1 MVQVQLKVSQHLLF
15 KLETKLV
22 FFQICELLNQIV
34 FHVIASLMP
43 NPVSASIYL
52 RDVGSFLAVAI
63 GG

>member
-22 FFQICELLNQIV
+22 FFQIFELFNQIV
-34 FHVIASLMP
+34 FDVIASLMP
-43 NPVSASIYL
+43 NSVSESIYL
-52 RDVGSFLAVAI
+52 RDVGSFLAVAM

>member
-1 MVQVQLKVSQHLLF
+1 MVQVQLEVSQHLFF

-22 FFQICELLNQIV
+22 FFQILELFNQV
-34 FHVIASLMP
+34 VTHVIAYLML

-52 RDVGSFLAVAI
+52 RDVGSFLAAAI